1 MPESQCPPAAASPWC
16 WIVEHPKE
24 KKQKCTVAIL
34 RGREGLR
41 FVDSRE
47 IGGRDWGNA
56 LLLHVEGERVLDAGD
71 AGRPLILIDASWRW
85 AERVARK
92 LVAERRRLPEFQTSY
107 PRASQVYR
115 DPPGGLASA
124 EALFVATL
132 CLGGYDETFLEEY
145 RWKREFL
152 EANRGAIAAL
162 RKAPGGEKA

>member
-1 MPESQCPPAAASPWC
+1 MPEIEAGTPADAPWC
-16 WIVEHPKE
+16 WIVEHPRERKH
-24 KKQKCTVAIL
+24 KCTVAVL
-34 RGREGLR
+34 RGREDLR

-47 IGGRDWGNA
+47 IEGRDWGNA
-56 LLLHVEGERVLDAGD
+56 LLLHVEGERVLDAPD

-107 PRASQVYR
+107 PRVSKLHR

-124 EALFVATL
+124 EALFAAAL
-132 CLGGYDETFLEEY
+132 CLGGYDESFLDAY

-152 EANRGAIAAL
+152 EANRGAIGDL
-162 RKAPGGEKA
+162 RKAPIKE